1 MNLLPRHGF
10 VASYIHH
17 LETVGSL
24 NYVVLLNAD
33 ICHYRISKIGITT
46 DFIRKVFKYRR
57 AVKFMV
63 VGTSSLDF
71 NFHLKS
77 WILLMTNPVSFFFFK
92 GWAFF
97 IDFWK
102 NIFQIPKSEWLCFV
116 CHSFF
121 EVTMIF
127 HNESSSSVLNS
138 NSCNCAFLWGNHL
151 MLVSSRSSSCVFA
164 LWCHRMLRDAYSR
177 VEI

>member
-33 ICHYRISKIGITT
+33 MYHYRISKIYIISITT

-77 WILLMTNPVSFFFFK
+77 
-92 GWAFF
+92 
-97 IDFWK
+97 
-102 NIFQIPKSEWLCFV
+102 
-116 CHSFF
+116 
-121 EVTMIF
+121 
-127 HNESSSSVLNS
+127 
-138 NSCNCAFLWGNHL
+138 
-151 MLVSSRSSSCVFA
+151 
-164 LWCHRMLRDAYSR
+164 
-177 VEI
+177 